1 MELAVVGNKDFVLG
15 FRLAGIRKIYSD
27 ALLNGEINPTIQK
40 IMKDKDIGIIV
51 MHNKDFENVEPN
63 LKETLSNSI
72 EPTFVILGAETDIRD
87 KIKQAVGVDL
97 WKT

>member
-15 FRLAGIRKIYSD
+15 FRLAGIRKIYEV
-27 ALLNGEINPTIQK
+27 NGEVNPIIQK
-40 IMKDKDIGIIV
+40 IMKDKDIGIII
-51 MHNKDFENVEPN
+51 MHNKDFENLEPN
-63 LKETLSNSI
+63 FKETLSNSI
-72 EPTFVILGAETDIRD
+72 EPTFVILGAETDLRN

>member
-15 FRLAGIRKIYSD
+15 FRLAGIRKIYEV
-27 ALLNGEINPTIQK
+27 NGEINPTIQK

>member
-15 FRLAGIRKIYSD
+15 FRLAGIRKIYEV
-27 ALLNGEINPTIQK
+27 NGEVNPIIQK
-40 IMKDKDIGIIV
+40 IMKDKDIGIII
-51 MHNKDFENVEPN
+51 MHNKDFENLEPN

-72 EPTFVILGAETDIRD
+72 EPTFVILGAETDLRN